1 MPALHRTLSE
11 PEQRAITRLCIHS
24 GLFLMQHGAE
34 SALVE
39 SVTRRL
45 GLALGVESVE
55 VAIMANALT
64 VTTLCGPNSITTVRR
79 NEDRGINMHIVTETQ
94 RMMLAVEEGA
104 LDLAG
109 AERRLEEIKPYRYPR
124 WIVIVMIGLSCACFA
139 RLAKA
144 DFNGCVVTFFASALA
159 MAVRQQL
166 AHIHFSPLVNFFVTA
181 FVATSVAAQGLLYK
195 FGAEPKIAMAAS
207 CLLLVPGVP
216 LINAVSDMVKGYI
229 NTGISRWTMATLLT
243 ISTCGGI
250 VLAMTVWKVWA
261 WV

>member
-1 MPALHRTLSE
+1 MATLTINE
-11 PEQRAITRLCIHS
+11 PEQRDITRLCIQA
-24 GLFLMQHGAE
+24 GLLLLQHGAE

-45 GLALGVESVE
+45 GLALGVDSVE

-64 VTTLCGPNSITTVRR
+64 VTTLSKAHCITTVRR
-79 NEDRGINMHIVTETQ
+79 NEDRGINMHVLTETQ
-94 RMMLAVEEGA
+94 RMMLAVEEGD
-104 LDLAG
+104 LDLPG
-109 AERRLEEIKPYRYPR
+109 AELRLAQIKPYRYPR
-124 WIVIVMIGLSCACFA
+124 WIVVLLIGLSCACFA
-139 RLAKA
+139 RLTHSDLK
-144 DFNGCVVTFFASALA
+144 GCALTFVASALA

-166 AHIHFSPLVNFFVTA
+166 AHMHFNPLVNFFVAA
-181 FVATSVAAQGLLYK
+181 FVATSVAAQGLIYH
-195 FGAEPKIAMAAS
+195 FGETPKIAMAAS

-216 LINAVSDMVKGYI
+216 LINAISDMVKGYI

-261 WV
+261 WL